1 MTASEDAATGGHVPA
16 AAVVDADGTVTGW
29 SQAAEQLLGYT
40 PAEIVSRS
48 AAVLL
53 RSPDAA
59 ERLAA
64 WMERVTGRDE
74 WSGLVEARHRDGRGV
89 MVHLRGCRADA
100 TEDAPQWVLLATP
113 VGEVATSVL
122 EPLVNRSPVA
132 MCLLDRDLRYIWL
145 NETAESVSD
154 YFPRY
159 VGSRVDDWPK
169 DGIEHLITAGRRLL
183 EDGVPVIDREIRRRS
198 TAGREDRTFSM
209 SIFRLDGVDGEP
221 LGLVSMAMD
230 ITHSRARQRL
240 AMLADASARIGTTL
254 DVMKTAQE
262 LAEFAVPA
270 LADYVT
276 VDLAES
282 VLPEE
287 GPLQRLAATD
297 DSIPAF
303 RRAGV
308 ASIHPGLPESLWR
321 RGEVVYVPP
330 ESPFTAVLASGRSH
344 FEPKLD
350 TSHGTWLDV
359 DPGRSKIIHD
369 TGMHSL
375 IIVPLRAR
383 GEILGITV
391 FVRTDNATPFAE
403 DDLTLAEQ
411 LVARAAL
418 SLDNARRYTREHHAA
433 LALQRHLLP
442 RTLSGG
448 GAVEVAS
455 RYLPSDV
462 HNGVGGD
469 WFDTIPLPGS
479 RVALVVGDVTG
490 HGINA
495 AATMGRLRTAVRT
508 LAHMDMSPADL
519 LAHLDNLVL
528 RLNEQDTGAGG
539 LSAAEMG
546 ATCLYAVYDQADGRC
561 TLAAAGHPP
570 PAVVTPDGAVTFPP
584 VPAGTPIGLGL
595 ASYEAIDV
603 ELGPGS
609 LLVLYSDGLIETRHA
624 DIDEGMARLRT
635 ALSNPA
641 LPLELLCDAVI
652 DTMVNDASSED
663 DIALLVARTL

>member
-1 MTASEDAATGGHVPA
+1 MTASDDAVAGGHVPA
-16 AAVVDADGTVTGW
+16 AAVIDADGTVSGW
-29 SQAAEQLLGYT
+29 SRAAEQLLGYT
-40 PAEIVSRS
+40 AAEIVNRS

-59 ERLAA
+59 ARVAG
-64 WMERVTGRDE
+64 WMERVAGREE
-74 WSGLVEARHRDGRGV
+74 WSGLVEARHRDGGGV
-89 MVHLRGCRADA
+89 MVHLRGCRAGV
-100 TEDAPQWVLLATP
+100 TEETPRWVVLASP
-113 VGEVATSVL
+113 VGEAAASVL

-154 YFPRY
+154 YFPRHL
-159 VGSRVDDWPK
+159 GSRVDDWPK
-169 DGIEHLITAGRRLL
+169 NGIEQLIAAGRRLL
-183 EDGVPVIDREIRRRS
+183 EDGVPVIDREIRRAS
-198 TAGREDRTFSM
+198 TAGREERTFSM
-209 SIFRLDGVDGEP
+209 SLFRLDGVDGEP

-230 ITHSRARQRL
+230 ITHSRARRRL
-240 AMLADASARIGTTL
+240 AMLAEASARIGTTL

-262 LAEFAVPA
+262 LAEFAVPG

-276 VDLAES
+276 VDLADS

-303 RRAGV
+303 RRAGQ
-308 ASIHPGLPESLWR
+308 ASLHPRFPESLWA
-321 RGEVVYVPP
+321 RGEAVYVPP
-330 ESPFTAVLASGRSH
+330 ASPFTAVLSSGCSH

-350 TSHGTWLDV
+350 TSSGTWLDV
-359 DPGRSKIIHD
+359 DPCRAKVIHD

-391 FVRTDNATPFAE
+391 FVRTENATPFAE

-411 LVARAAL
+411 LVARASL

-442 RTLSGG
+442 RKLSGG

-469 WFDTIPLPGS
+469 WFDTIPLSGG
-479 RVALVVGDVTG
+479 RIALVVGDVTG

-508 LAHMDMSPADL
+508 LAHMNLPPADL

-528 RLNEQDTGAGG
+528 RLNEQDTGASG
-539 LSAAEMG
+539 LSAAEIG
-546 ATCLYAVYDQADGRC
+546 ATCLYAVYDPATRRC
-561 TLAAAGHPP
+561 TLSAAGHPP
-570 PAVVTPDGAVTFPP
+570 PAVVAPGGAVTFPP

-595 ASYEAIDV
+595 ASYESLDL
-603 ELGPGS
+603 ELEPGS
-609 LLVLYSDGLIETRHA
+609 LVVLYSDGLIETRHA
-624 DIDEGMARLRT
+624 DIDAGMARLRA
-635 ALSNPA
+635 ALSDPA
-641 LPLELLCDAVI
+641 LPLETLCGTVI
-652 DTMVNDASSED
+652 DAMVNDTSSED
-663 DIALLVARTL
+663 DVALLVARTL